1 MYKLPST
8 SEKELREELLLLAE
22 DLQGDILLLE
32 CLART
37 DLSDCCEPSEL
48 EPLRCRLHDYINQHA
63 HDTGHLAEA
72 LVSPPKA
79 PCRASSRQ

>member
-1 MYKLPST
+1 M
-8 SEKELREELLLLAE
+8 LLAE

-48 EPLRCRLHDYINQHA
+48 EPLRRRLYDYISQHA
-63 HDTGHLAEA
+63 HDIGHLAAA

-79 PCRASSRQ
+79 PFPASSR